1 MFKLKSE
8 TQFEKQPETESKG
21 LKNTNVLT
29 LLYTKYVN
37 FMHTKYVNFIHINYL
52 HSRFNFLKYVFIS
65 LVLLQKNYHFTPT
78 QLLATLGS
86 PLGEEV
92 TLMVVNETMGA
103 DWLAT

>member
-1 MFKLKSE
+1 
-8 TQFEKQPETESKG
+8 
-21 LKNTNVLT
+21 
-29 LLYTKYVN
+29 
-37 FMHTKYVNFIHINYL
+37 MHIINYL

-92 TLMVVNETMGA
+92 TLMVVNETMGE
-103 DWLAT
+103 DWLAM